1 MCFSVRGLA
10 SEHKDA
16 LDAKILIDLGPVKR
30 RELLEVRD
38 QLLFT
43 LSMDH
48 YLHGRASQGWWPSL
62 AAASLQPPPLF
73 CEEGEALKVV
83 EVVDTCV

>member
-16 LDAKILIDLGPVKR
+16 LDAQILIDLGPVKR
-30 RELLEVRD
+30 RELLEVHD

-48 YLHGRASQGWWPSL
+48 YLHGRASQGWWLSL
-62 AAASLQPPPLF
+62 APSLQPLPLF